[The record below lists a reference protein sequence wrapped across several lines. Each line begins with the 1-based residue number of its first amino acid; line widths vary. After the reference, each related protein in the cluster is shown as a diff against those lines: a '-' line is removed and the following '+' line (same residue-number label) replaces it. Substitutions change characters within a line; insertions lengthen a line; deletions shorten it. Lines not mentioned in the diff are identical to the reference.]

1 MKRSF
6 ASTMLI
12 AVTAFAAVSA
22 VGGGI
27 GVVAT
32 NGLGIPLAYLRTT
45 PFSSYVIP
53 GLILGMVVGGSALVA
68 TILVVLRHPWGD
80 VVSFGA
86 GAIMVG
92 WIIGEI
98 LLLRQLTWL
107 QGVYALNGLL
117 MMGLAG
123 LHEQAIHQRAER
135 RLSLHH

>member
-1 MKRSF
+1 
-6 ASTMLI
+6 MLI

-123 LHEQAIHQRAER
+123 IREQAIHQRAER